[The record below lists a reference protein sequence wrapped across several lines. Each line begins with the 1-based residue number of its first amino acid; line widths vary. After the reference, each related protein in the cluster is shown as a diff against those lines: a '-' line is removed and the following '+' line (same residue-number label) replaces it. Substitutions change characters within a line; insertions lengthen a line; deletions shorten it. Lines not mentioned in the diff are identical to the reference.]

1 MSQTSTSDSRSITPK
16 VGRRKLSEPI
26 NLEAKAT
33 LEETLNGLQKVSD
46 MLQASLIDLEQQEQQ
61 NEVPPAPPPR
71 VSSSPL
77 QARKT
82 SVPVDQVCMYRVL
95 NMDMVDFKE
104 LL

>member
-1 MSQTSTSDSRSITPK
+1 MSQTSTSDSRSMTPK

-46 MLQASLIDLEQQEQQ
+46 MLQASLVDLEQQEQQQQ

-82 SVPVDQVCMYRVL
+82 SLPVDQVCMYQFE
-95 NMDMVDFKE
+95 NGGKI
-104 LL
+104 